1 MYNDT
6 VNHAQSINDQ
16 VANPTMSHDE
26 IENAINNIKH
36 VINALD
42 GEHKLQQAKENA
54 NLLRLNSFKTILNAP
69 QRDAINR
76 LVNKAQTREKSS

>member
-6 VNHAQSINDQ
+6 INHAQSIIDQ

-36 VINALD
+36 AINALD
-42 GEHKLQQAKENA
+42 GEHKLQQAKRKCKENA
-54 NLLRLNSFKTILNAP
+54 INNIKH
-69 QRDAINR
+69 AINALDGEHKLQQAKR
-76 LVNKAQTREKSS
+76 KCKLID

>member
-6 VNHAQSINDQ
+6 INHAQSIIDQ

-36 VINALD
+36 AINALD
-42 GEHKLQQAKENA
+42 GEH
-54 NLLRLNSFKTILNAP
+54 
-69 QRDAINR
+69 INY
-76 LVNKAQTREKSS
+76 NKQKKMQTY